1 MDRELFDEAVRKC
14 LTLDGR
20 EPLSIGMQNEKTMHA
35 VIKTYKEPD
44 TAFHERTVEG
54 FIADI
59 FRDNEITEIQTANF
73 DALRA
78 KLAAFLPLYRVR
90 IVYPIPHLKWIVW
103 VDPETG
109 HPEKRNRSP
118 KKGCFADAFRELY
131 RIRPFLSDPNLSLE
145 LMLIDMEEYRI
156 RDGWGNKGKR
166 GSHRFDRIP
175 LALYDTLTIEQPSD
189 YRRFL
194 PEELAEP
201 FTSAGFAKACGCTKA
216 RASTALLLLTEMN
229 AVRRIGKRGRAYL
242 YTVCKEKGSN
252 CGNSRKGMMDT
263 WNLN

>member
-1 MDRELFDEAVRKC
+1 MLMDRERFDDAVRKC

-20 EPLSIGMQNEKTMHA
+20 VPLSIGMQNEKTLHA
-35 VIKTYKEPD
+35 VIKVYKEPD
-44 TAFHERTVEG
+44 AGFHERPVEG
-54 FIADI
+54 YIADI
-59 FRDNEITEIQTANF
+59 FKDNEITEIQTANF

-90 IVYPIPHLKWIVW
+90 IVYPIPHVKWIIW

-175 LALYDTLTIEQPSD
+175 LALCDTLTIEHVSD
-189 YRRFL
+189 YRQFV
-194 PEELAEP
+194 PEDLEDT
-201 FTSAGFAKACGCTKA
+201 FTSADFAKACGLAKA
-216 RASTALLLLTEMN
+216 RASTALLLLTELK
-229 AVRRIGKRGRAYL
+229 AVRRTGKRGRAYL
-242 YTVCKEKGSN
+242 YTAC
-252 CGNSRKGMMDT
+252 DHDIH
-263 WNLN
+263 